1 MEDLQSILEK
11 INREGVEKADAEAAR
26 IVAAAKEKAAAIV
39 REAEEAAAKAKADAE
54 RESKSFAERGEAALR
69 QAARDMLISVEG
81 SVTALLTNILARN
94 VDAALSDGATA
105 ASVAAAAIKDLSG
118 PGEIAAGP
126 KLASALQAQ
135 LAASGGF
142 TVVTDEDA
150 GTGFSVRLDG
160 GRVEHSFK
168 GDVVA
173 AELAKRLRPE
183 LAKLLKG

>member
-26 IVAAAKEKAAAIV
+26 IVAEAKDKAAAIV
-39 REAEEAAAKAKADAE
+39 REANEAAAKVKADAE
-54 RESKSFAERGEAALR
+54 SAAKASAERGEATLR
-69 QAARDMLISVEG
+69 QSARDIVISVEG
-81 SVTALLTNILARN
+81 AVTGLLANVLARN
-94 VDAALSDGATA
+94 VDAALSDAATA
-105 ASVAAAAIKDLSG
+105 TAVAAEAIKGLTG

-126 KLASALQAQ
+126 KLAAALQAQ

-142 TVVTDEDA
+142 TVVTDEAA

-168 GDVVA
+168 GDVIA

-183 LAKLLKG
+183 LARLLKG

>member
-11 INREGVEKADAEAAR
+11 INREGVEKAEAEAAR
-26 IVAAAKEKAAAIV
+26 IVSAAKEKAAAIV
-39 REAEEAAAKAKADAE
+39 REANEAAAKVKADAE
-54 RESKSFAERGEAALR
+54 SAAKASAERGEATLR
-69 QAARDMLISVEG
+69 QSARDIVISVEG
-81 SVTALLTNILARN
+81 AVTDLLTNILTRN

-105 ASVAAAAIKDLSG
+105 ASVAAAAIKDLTG

-126 KLASALQAQ
+126 KLAAALQAQ

-142 TVVTDEDA
+142 TVVTDESA
-150 GTGFSVRLDG
+150 GSGFSVRLDG

-168 GDVVA
+168 GDVIA